1 MTSLWIIKFP
11 LIQISTKWMSSWN
24 PFKTFNLLQNSYQSR
39 ATSIP
44 RHFSVSYKKVR
55 HFENVLLKLQNL
67 IQIKVC
73 SNLIIHRPKI
83 VHFTNFSISF
93 YCPNPLQ
100 GIRRL
105 CKYLGLFTILSST
118 LLGTTT
124 EDAVALRGRAFQ
136 NIKDISA
143 LIVMECG
150 KLSYEALT
158 WLLCFRF
165 R

>member
-1 MTSLWIIKFP
+1 MNH
-11 LIQISTKWMSSWN
+11 QISTKWMSSWN

-44 RHFSVSYKKVR
+44 RHFQCFPQKGETLWKCFAKITKLKNIRLKYVAISSFIIQKSFISQISILV
-55 HFENVLLKLQNL
+55 FTVLTLAT
-67 IQIKVC
+67 
-73 SNLIIHRPKI
+73 S
-83 VHFTNFSISF
+83 
-93 YCPNPLQ
+93 
-100 GIRRL
+100 RRL

-124 EDAVALRGRAFQ
+124 EDAVALRGRAFR

-150 KLSYEALT
+150 KLSHEALT